1 MFNKIYGK
9 FSKNEYEKHLTYE
22 KKYYNQNLYTENLIE
37 KSTPAF
43 EYLLN
48 SYKNKIKAKTGLT
61 VGEHLISEVNKKGQ
75 HYNPVKILSVG
86 SGPGGTE
93 IINAKKF
100 TVNFKFDC
108 IDINEK
114 SLSIGQKKANDEQL
128 NFDFIQQDIN
138 EIKLPAEEY
147 DVVFSL
153 SALHHMINHE
163 HIADE
168 IKKTMKSDAVF
179 IIQEPIPRNGFRMWD
194 ETKII
199 ANKLWSQLPDKYKI
213 DCIDKRNKTQFL
225 DELPDM
231 DLSVDGFECV
241 RSQDLYKILKE
252 KFRVIFE
259 VPGFSFARRFMDK
272 RFGCNYDLNN
282 PFDKAVLDIII
293 KLDETYSKL
302 NNLKPES
309 IVFVLKK

>member
-61 VGEHLISEVNKKGQ
+61 VGEHLVSEVNKKGQ

-93 IINAKKF
+93 IINANKF

-128 NFDFIQQDIN
+128 NFNFIQQDIN

-147 DVVFSL
+147 DVIFSL

-163 HIADE
+163 HITDE

-194 ETKII
+194 ETKKI
-199 ANKLWSQLPDKYKI
+199 ANEVWKIIPDKYKYDHI
-213 DCIDKRNKTQFL
+213 YKNHTRFFK
-225 DELPDM
+225 ELPDV
-231 DLSVDGFECV
+231 DLSKEGFECI
-241 RSQDLYKILKE
+241 RSEDLVPILK
-252 KFRVIFE
+252 KNFIF
-259 VPGFSFARRFMDK
+259 
-272 RFGCNYDLNN
+272 LNH
-282 PFDKAVLDIII
+282 LRG
-293 KLDETYSKL
+293 
-302 NNLKPES
+302 
-309 IVFVLKK
+309 